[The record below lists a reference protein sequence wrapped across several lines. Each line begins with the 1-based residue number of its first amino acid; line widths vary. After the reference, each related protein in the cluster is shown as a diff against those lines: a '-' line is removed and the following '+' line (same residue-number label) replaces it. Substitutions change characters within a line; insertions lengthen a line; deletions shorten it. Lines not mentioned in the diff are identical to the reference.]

1 VAAEEVRKLIA
12 ATLAKAAPD
21 VVEQSDRTPASPTET
36 WVRWLIAIVATLLT
50 LASLGWAMQFYR
62 EVLGVLLQNEQFLA
76 GMLGLA
82 LGLVFL
88 SQPARRGGPRPF
100 VPWYDWLLAVV
111 GFAVGVYIFLYFG
124 PLSEEV
130 VSRPLDGLIVAFIVI
145 PLVIEGLRRVAGN
158 ALVIVV
164 VGFLIYALVGDLVP
178 GQLAGRPVKLT
189 QLAYYLTWDPG
200 SMLGLPMVVATTI
213 VIAFIFFG
221 QLLFASGGS
230 AFFTDISLAVMG
242 RYRGGSAKI
251 AVTASSL
258 FGTISGSAVSNVTS
272 TGVIT
277 IPLMRQGGY
286 PAHVA
291 GAIEAVASTGGQ
303 LMPPVMGAAAFLMAE
318 LLQVPYRDVV
328 IAALLPALL
337 YYFALFVQADLLAGR
352 IGISRVEESL
362 IPQATTVLK
371 RGWHFLL
378 PFVMLVVA
386 LFSFN
391 WSPERSALAG
401 AVVLMV
407 TGTLIGYGDKR
418 LTLRA
423 IVDALRS
430 TGIASLDLLMIA
442 AAAGFVIGV
451 LNISSLG
458 FALTLALVQVGGDNM
473 WLLLLLSAGVCIVL
487 GMGMPTTGVYIL
499 LAALVAPSLVKVGV
513 PDMAAHMFVMYFGM
527 MSMITPPVA
536 IAAFAA
542 ASLAQTDPMKT
553 GWAAVRFGWIAYI
566 IPFLFVRS
574 PSLLLTGD
582 PITIAVAVVTALA
595 GVWMVCAA
603 FAGFCTRPLDMP
615 TRIGFGA
622 AGLLM
627 FIPAEAMHYGGLTD
641 LAGLALGAVLLAR
654 EVFANRRQ
662 RKLA

>member
-1 VAAEEVRKLIA
+1 M
-12 ATLAKAAPD
+12 AKWA
-21 VVEQSDRTPASPTET
+21 
-36 WVRWLIAIVATLLT
+36 RWLIGTAAVLLT
-50 LASLGWAMQFYR
+50 LASLGWAIQFYR
-62 EVLGVLLQNEQFLA
+62 QVLGLLLQTEQFLA
-76 GMLGLA
+76 GMLALA
-82 LGLVFL
+82 LALVFL
-88 SQPARRGGPRPF
+88 SQPARRGAPRDRI
-100 VPWYDWLLAVV
+100 PWYDWLLAAI
-111 GFAVGVYIFLYFG
+111 GLGLGIYIAVFFG

-130 VSRPLDGLIVAFIVI
+130 VARPMDGLIVAFIVI

-178 GQLAGRPVKLT
+178 GQLAGRPVKVT
-189 QLAYYLTWDPG
+189 QLFYYLTWDPG
-200 SMLGLPMVVATTI
+200 SMLGVPMVVATTI

-286 PAHVA
+286 PTHVA
-291 GAIEAVASTGGQ
+291 AAIEAVASTGGQ

-318 LLQVPYRDVV
+318 FLQVPYRDVV
-328 IAALLPALL
+328 VAALLPALL

-352 IGISRVEESL
+352 IGITRVEESR
-362 IPQATTVLK
+362 IPKIAGVLR

-378 PFVMLVVA
+378 PFVVLVVA
-386 LFSFN
+386 LFNFN
-391 WSPERSALAG
+391 WSPERSALAA

-407 TGTLIGYGDKR
+407 TGALIGYGDKR
-418 LTLRA
+418 LTLQA
-423 IVDALRS
+423 IVDAVRG
-430 TGIASLDLLMIA
+430 TGLASLDLLMIA
-442 AAAGFVIGV
+442 AAAGLVIGV
-451 LNISSLG
+451 LNISALG
-458 FALTLALVQVGGDNM
+458 FALTLALVQIGGTNM
-473 WLLLLLSAGVCIVL
+473 WLLLILSAGVCIVL

-536 IAAFAA
+536 IAAYAA

-553 GWAAVRFGWIAYI
+553 GWAAVRFGWVAYI

-582 PITIAVAVVTALA
+582 PMTIAVAVVTALA

-603 FAGFCTRPLDMP
+603 FAGFLLRTLDVP
-615 TRIGFGA
+615 TRIGFGI
-622 AGLLM
+622 AGLLL
-627 FIPAEAMHYGGLTD
+627 FVPAEAMHYGGLTD
-641 LAGLALGAVLLAR
+641 AAGLALGAILVAR
-654 EVFANRRQ
+654 EFFAVGRLRRI
-662 RKLA
+662 A